1 MYFAVCSVR
10 FPGGLQTGGL
20 PVAKQKSHGPTANAI
35 LKALPR
41 EEYEQLLPYLEPVKL
56 SREEILYHSDEP
68 IKYVY
73 FPNRGTVSVLA
84 VFENGQT
91 VGIAMVGNEG
101 MFSVSAFL
109 GSITAPVEA
118 IVQIPGDA
126 FRLRTEMLRREFR
139 KCGHFHDM
147 LLRYTQAYII
157 QISQNSACHRAHH
170 IENRLARCL
179 LMCQDRSLSAD
190 LPLTHELIG
199 MMLGAR
205 RSGVTQAA
213 QQLRDKGVI
222 RYARGRIVITSRE
235 GVEAA
240 SCSCYPILKSK
251 FDQLIGNNMSEKGG
265 VCARRD

>member
-1 MYFAVCSVR
+1 MR
-10 FPGGLQTGGL
+10 LQDGLQTGGL
-20 PVAKQKSHGPTANAI
+20 LVAKQKSLPPTANAI

-41 EEYEQLLPYLEPVKL
+41 EEYDQLLPFLDLVKL

-68 IKYVY
+68 IEHVY
-73 FPNRGTVSVLA
+73 FPNRGTVSILA

-101 MFSVSAFL
+101 MCSVSAFL
-109 GSITAPVEA
+109 GSITVPLEA
-118 IVQIPGDA
+118 IVQLPGDA
-126 FRLRTEMLRREFR
+126 FRLRVELLRKEFR
-139 KCGHFHDM
+139 KCGHLHDL

-157 QISQNSACHRAHH
+157 QISQNAACHRAHH

-190 LPLTHELIG
+190 LPLTHEFIG

-213 QQLRDKGVI
+213 QQLRDRGVI
-222 RYARGRIVITSRE
+222 SYARGRIVITSRE
-235 GVEAA
+235 GMEAV

-251 FDQLIGNNMSEKGG
+251 FDQLIGTGKTEKADG
-265 VCARRD
+265 CA